1 MLAAFFM
8 DAKATDM
15 QLNKPIIM
23 TATMGKVDF
32 AWADSLRQKYFP
44 PERNFLSA
52 HITLFHHLPPQAL
65 DEVKASLIELTRE
78 CPPPEAYLQRLI
90 HLGRGVAY
98 QLHSPDLLNIRM
110 DLASRFHGLLIAQ
123 DQQTPRLHITVQNKV
138 EPKVAKDLLAVLE
151 AEFEP
156 RPFAIHGLA
165 INYYMDGP
173 WQRIKE
179 YPFRG

>member
-1 MLAAFFM
+1 M
-8 DAKATDM
+8 M

-23 TATMGKVDF
+23 TAVMGKSDF
-32 AWADSLRQKYFP
+32 SWANSLRKKYFP

-65 DEVKASLIELTRE
+65 AEIKSALAEITGAY
-78 CPPPEAYLQRLI
+78 PAPEARLQRLI

-98 QLHSPDLLNIRM
+98 QLHSPDLLDMRM
-110 DLASRFHGLLIAQ
+110 ELAARFHGLLVAQ
-123 DQQTPRLHITVQNKV
+123 DQQTPRLHITIQNKV
-138 EPKVAKDLLAVLE
+138 EPAVAKELLTMLE

-156 RPFAIHGLA
+156 RPFIIHGLA
-165 INYYMDGP
+165 IDYYMGGP
-173 WQRIKE
+173 WQRIQD